1 MNDYV
6 KFMSQKTDGGN
17 GERQLS
23 IGALGSA
30 MVAHGEDFELD
41 SRFGQCLVIMGRT
54 SERLARLQDAY
65 VQKATLTWLDSLEHS
80 RAQHKELGQSR
91 KKLGDRRLA
100 FDTASAKIE
109 KTKKEDFRA
118 EEELR
123 SQRAKYE
130 EANEDVYRRM
140 MDIKEMEADSVAD
153 LTAFLDCQIA
163 YFERCKDALL
173 QAKREWPGVYD
184 LGSPT
189 DKSRSNTSSPPNVDT
204 TGERS
209 FTPPSLPS
217 RPNIGG
223 GRLLS
228 NSLPQSPSKE
238 TSGFDLSSRPG
249 VNRSATDNGLK
260 RDISQALPLHT
271 GRRMVSDNLSIRT
284 QRSQLRSVSPICNK
298 EYSASPISLNGGE
311 IGNPG
316 HGDGTISVKKRPP
329 PPPPSRAS
337 KPPLSLAPVR

>member
-6 KFMSQKTDGGN
+6 KFMSQKTEGGN
-17 GERQLS
+17 GERQLY
-23 IGALGSA
+23 IAALGSA

-41 SRFGQCLVIMGRT
+41 SPLGQCLTIMGRT
-54 SERLARLQDAY
+54 NEQLARLQDVY
-65 VQKATLTWLDSLEHS
+65 IQKAASTWLDSLEHS

-109 KTKKEDFRA
+109 KAKREDFRA

-140 MDIKEMEADSVAD
+140 MDIKEMEAESVAD
-153 LTAFLDCQIA
+153 LTAFLDCQIT
-163 YFERCKDALL
+163 YFEKCKNALL
-173 QAKREWPGVYD
+173 QAKREWPASYD
-184 LGSPT
+184 SGGSMNKP
-189 DKSRSNTSSPPNVDT
+189 SSNTSSPSNVDT
-204 TGERS
+204 AGERLP
-209 FTPPSLPS
+209 TPTLPS
-217 RPNIGG
+217 RPNLGG

-228 NSLPQSPSKE
+228 NSLPQSPTRES
-238 TSGFDLSSRPG
+238 SGFDFPTRPG
-249 VNRSATDNGLK
+249 VNRSATYDGLK
-260 RDISQALPLHT
+260 RDVSPASSLHI

-311 IGNPG
+311 IGNTS
-316 HGDGTISVKKRPP
+316 HENGTIFVKKRPP
-329 PPPPSRAS
+329 PPPPPSRAT
-337 KPPLSLAPVR
+337 KPPLSLPPVR